1 MEMSEENWNYIKLQF
16 LQVKEAKIAVETK
29 LRAENSGLRNR
40 VQILEKSLEILKG
53 RQEAKE
59 RGIMTDRRNDRK
71 QNHSTIDVVD
81 DRPLLN
87 QSSVI

>member
-59 RGIMTDRRNDRK
+59 RGIMTDRRYDRK
-71 QNHSTIDVVD
+71 QNNSTIDVVD